1 MQTSKADAQPKLSK
15 KERRKRKEAEKKAE
29 AERSSTAS
37 KEATSTSKAASVDSA
52 DEIPELTEATLQ
64 AMSQEERKHW
74 AVKLKEVGNHA
85 YGSKDFNNAIDLYS
99 KAILC
104 KPEAVYYSNRAACYN
119 ALAEWEKVVEDTTA
133 AINLDPE
140 YVKAMNRRANAYDKL
155 GKYSESLLDYT
166 ASCIIDGFKN
176 ASSAEAVER
185 LLKKFAESKAKE
197 IIASKPSKLP
207 SPTFVSNYL
216 QSFRAKERPEG
227 LDDSVELPAETGKGQ
242 LQLGLR
248 AMETKT
254 GEGYEEAAAAFDKA
268 IELNDLGPYEAF
280 AYNMRG
286 TYTCL
291 RGKHEQALADLTKSI
306 ELDPSLTQS
315 YIKRASMRL
324 ELGKACPAPE
334 SERNG

>member
-1 MQTSKADAQPKLSK
+1 M
-15 KERRKRKEAEKKAE
+15 KEA
-29 AERSSTAS
+29 
-37 KEATSTSKAASVDSA
+37 
-52 DEIPELTEATLQ
+52 
-64 AMSQEERKHW
+64 
-74 AVKLKEVGNHA
+74 GNHA
-85 YGSKDFNNAIDLYS
+85 YGSKDFNKAIDLYS

-104 KPEAVYYSNRAACYN
+104 KPEAVYYSNRAACFN
-119 ALAEWEKVVEDTTA
+119 ALADWNKVVEDTTA

-197 IIASKPSKLP
+197 IMENKPSRLP

-216 QSFRAKERPEG
+216 QSFRPKPRPEG
-227 LDDSVELPAETGKGQ
+227 LEDSIEHPADTGKGQ

-286 TYTCL
+286 TFTCL
-291 RGKHEQALADLTKSI
+291 RGKHEQALGDLSKSI
-306 ELDPSLTQS
+306 ELDTSMTQS
-315 YIKRASMRL
+315 YIKRASMSL
-324 ELGKACPAPE
+324 ELGKGPGLFSSSS
-334 SERNG
+334 SEGNV

>member
-1 MQTSKADAQPKLSK
+1 
-15 KERRKRKEAEKKAE
+15 
-29 AERSSTAS
+29 
-37 KEATSTSKAASVDSA
+37 
-52 DEIPELTEATLQ
+52 
-64 AMSQEERKHW
+64 MSQDERKQW

-85 YGSKDFNNAIDLYS
+85 YGSKDFNKAIDLYS

-119 ALAEWEKVVEDTTA
+119 ALADWEKVVEDTTA

-155 GKYSESLLDYT
+155 EKYSESLLDYT

-197 IIASKPSKLP
+197 IMASKPSKLP

-227 LDDSVELPAETGKGQ
+227 LEDSVEFPADTGKGQ

-248 AMETKT
+248 AMDTKT

-291 RGKHEQALADLTKSI
+291 RGKHEQALIDLTKSI
-306 ELDPSLTQS
+306 ELDAGLTQS

-324 ELGKACPAPE
+324 ELGKASPLKV
-334 SERNG
+334 

>member
-1 MQTSKADAQPKLSK
+1 M
-15 KERRKRKEAEKKAE
+15 
-29 AERSSTAS
+29 
-37 KEATSTSKAASVDSA
+37 SVD
-52 DEIPELTEATLQ
+52 D
-64 AMSQEERKHW
+64 RKHW
-74 AVKLKEVGNHA
+74 AVKLKEAGNHA
-85 YGSKDFNNAIDLYS
+85 YGSKDFNNAIELYS

-119 ALAEWEKVVEDTTA
+119 ALADWEKVVEDTTA

-155 GKYSESLLDYT
+155 EKYSESLLDYT

-197 IIASKPSKLP
+197 IMAGKPSKLP

-216 QSFRAKERPEG
+216 QSFRPKDRPEG
-227 LDDSVELPAETGKGQ
+227 LEDSVEYPADTGKGQ
-242 LQLGLR
+242 LQIGLR
-248 AMETKT
+248 AMELKT
-254 GEGYEEAAAAFDKA
+254 GQGYEEAAAAFDQA

-286 TYTCL
+286 TFTCL
-291 RGKHEQALADLTKSI
+291 RGKHEQALVDLSKSI
-306 ELDPSLTQS
+306 ELDLSMTQS
-315 YIKRASMRL
+315 YIKRASMSL
-324 ELGKACPAPE
+324 ELGKDGV
-334 SERNG
+334 SSYSDGITLTTYGR

>member
-1 MQTSKADAQPKLSK
+1 
-15 KERRKRKEAEKKAE
+15 
-29 AERSSTAS
+29 
-37 KEATSTSKAASVDSA
+37 
-52 DEIPELTEATLQ
+52 
-64 AMSQEERKHW
+64 MSQDERKNW

-85 YGSKDFNNAIDLYS
+85 YGSKDYTKAIDLYS

-119 ALAEWEKVVEDTTA
+119 ALADWEKVVEDTTA

-176 ASSAEAVER
+176 SSSAEAVER

-197 IIASKPSKLP
+197 IMANKPSKLP

-216 QSFRAKERPEG
+216 QSFRAKDWPEG
-227 LDDSVELPAETGKGQ
+227 LEDSELSADTGKGQ
-242 LQLGLR
+242 LQAGLR
-248 AMETKT
+248 AMDTKT
-254 GEGYEEAAAAFDKA
+254 GEGYEESAAAFDKA

-286 TYTCL
+286 TFTCL
-291 RGKHEQALADLTKSI
+291 RGKHEQALVDLSKSI
-306 ELDPSLTQS
+306 ELDPALTQS

-324 ELGKACPAPE
+324 ELGKLCYVMSTVQKE
-334 SERNG
+334 